1 MKAKDNRSNINL
13 NVPTFLKTRIQE
25 FANKNGYTMTQAI
38 VILLNTALEHYDIE
52 YWAKE
57 VPWDEKGNR

>member
-13 NVPTFLKTRIQE
+13 NVPTLLKTRIQGYAKE
-25 FANKNGYTMTQAI
+25 NGYTMTQAI
-38 VILLNTALEHYDIE
+38 VILLNSALEHYNIE

-57 VPWDEKGNR
+57 VPYNEKGNK